1 MTPHEL
7 SHARHHPAAVS
18 FEIIVQQHNL
28 PPVLIRLRDASGLYG
43 INGQGGRIEDNHA
56 ERIAAMYRDWI
67 ERRATPGPEPFI
79 EIEADW
85 APALKVKGRKVKAAK
100 SPLFAGVKE

>member
-1 MTPHEL
+1 MGDEGAEGEAGVTPHQL

-56 ERIAAMYRDWI
+56 ERIAEMYREWI
-67 ERRATPGPEPFI
+67 ERRG
-79 EIEADW
+79 W
-85 APALKVKGRKVKAAK
+85 YAAGAET
-100 SPLFAGVKE
+100 LFEGAQR